1 MEIEKML
8 EIILVALA
16 CPICIPLILEDDK
29 SKAEENPRIPIQ
41 PL

>member
-16 CPICIPLILEDDK
+16 CPICIPLVLEDDYSKEELK
-29 SKAEENPRIPIQ
+29 SDG
-41 PL
+41 

>member
-16 CPICIPLILEDDK
+16 CPICIPMIL
-29 SKAEENPRIPIQ
+29 KAERMQNESD
-41 PL
+41 

>member
-16 CPICIPLILEDDK
+16 CPICIPLVLEDDYLK
-29 SKAEENPRIPIQ
+29 EESESDE
-41 PL
+41 

>member
-16 CPICIPLILEDDK
+16 CPICIPLVLEDDCLK
-29 SKAEENPRIPIQ
+29 EE
-41 PL
+41 LESDT

>member
-16 CPICIPLILEDDK
+16 CPICIPLVLESGED
-29 SKAEENPRIPIQ
+29 AE
-41 PL
+41 

>member
-16 CPICIPLILEDDK
+16 CPICIPLVLEDNHLKEGVESDEK
-29 SKAEENPRIPIQ
+29 G
-41 PL
+41 

>member
-16 CPICIPLILEDDK
+16 CPICIPLVLEDDY
-29 SKAEENPRIPIQ
+29 SKEE
-41 PL
+41 LESDG